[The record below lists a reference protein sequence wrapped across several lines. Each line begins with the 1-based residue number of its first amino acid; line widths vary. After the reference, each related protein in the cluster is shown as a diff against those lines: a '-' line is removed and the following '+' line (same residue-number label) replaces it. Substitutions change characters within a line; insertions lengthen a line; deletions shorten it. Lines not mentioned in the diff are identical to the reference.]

1 MRLVSLSMLKPEM
14 VLGKSIYYRDCL
26 VLKEGTNDLERY
38 VSSLR
43 KLGIDY
49 VYIEDSKSYGIE
61 IPDVVSEETR
71 QMCKQV
77 FRQTMEEFATKT
89 VIDVQEI
96 TPAINNIIDEIL
108 ANPDVLVSLNDIGA
122 ADEYTFTHSVSTTV
136 YSLIIGSKLGYSRPM
151 LEKLAIGALLHDM
164 GKVLLD
170 PKIVNKE
177 GELEKDEFEHVKQ
190 HTVMGYEA
198 LKRCPNVTEL
208 SRIIALYHHERMDGE
223 GYPTGT
229 PAGDLHEFIR
239 IVAIADVYDALV
251 SDRSYRRRWS
261 SNQAVNYLV
270 EHAET
275 QFDLRLVSVLIK
287 QIAIYPNGSMVRLS
301 DFRIGI
307 VKEQNKNFPLRPI
320 VRIISDEWGRD
331 TPNYEIDL
339 MEILSVTI
347 IESEL
352 EMSWSANVQQKEYKE
367 GFAE

>member
-1 MRLVSLSMLKPEM
+1 MRLVSLSMLKPDM

-38 VSSLR
+38 INSLR

-49 VYIEDSKSYGIE
+49 VYIEDTKSYGIE
-61 IPDVVSEETR
+61 IPDAISEETR

-77 FRQTMEEFATKT
+77 LRQTMEEFATKT
-89 VIDVQEI
+89 VIDVQEMS
-96 TPAINNIIDEIL
+96 TAINSILDEIL

-136 YSLIIGSKLGYSRPM
+136 YALIIGSKLGYTRQM
-151 LEKLAIGALLHDM
+151 LEKLAAGALLHDM
-164 GKVLLD
+164 GKTLLD
-170 PKIVNKE
+170 SKIVNKE
-177 GELEKDEFEHVKQ
+177 GELAKEEFEHVKL
-190 HTVMGYEA
+190 HTVLGYEA
-198 LKRCPNVTEL
+198 LKRCINLTEL
-208 SRIIALYHHERMDGE
+208 SRIIALYHHERMDGA

-229 PAGDLHEFIR
+229 PAGELHEFIR

-251 SDRSYRRRWS
+251 SDRSYRRKWS

-275 QFDLRLVSVLIK
+275 QFDLKLVSVLIK

-301 DFRIGI
+301 DYRIGI

-320 VRIISDEWGRD
+320 VRITTDEWGREV
-331 TPNYEIDL
+331 PHYEINL
-339 MEILSVTI
+339 MEILSLTI

-352 EMSWSANVQQKEYKE
+352 EMSWNCNMPQEE
-367 GFAE
+367 

>member
-1 MRLVSLSMLKPEM
+1 MRLVSLSMIKPEM

-26 VLKEGTNDLERY
+26 VLKEGTINLERY
-38 VSSLR
+38 VSRLQN
-43 KLGIDY
+43 LGIDY
-49 VYIEDSKSYGIE
+49 IYIEDGYSQGIE

-77 FRQTMEEFATKT
+77 LRHTMEEFAAKT

-96 TPAINNIIDEIL
+96 STAINNIIEEIL

-122 ADEYTFTHSVSTTV
+122 TDEYTFTHSVSTTV
-136 YSLIIGSKLGYSRPM
+136 YSLIIGNKLGYTRPT

-164 GKVLLD
+164 GKIFLD
-170 PKIVNKE
+170 LKILNKE
-177 GELEKDEFEHVKQ
+177 GKLDNEEYEHVKQ
-190 HTVMGYEA
+190 HTVLGYEA
-198 LKRCPNVTEL
+198 LKRCSNLTEL
-208 SRIIALYHHERMDGE
+208 SRIISLYHHERMNGE

-229 PAGDLHEFIR
+229 PAGELHEFIR

-251 SDRSYRRRWS
+251 SDRRYRKKWS

-275 QFDLRLVSVLIK
+275 QFDLKLVSALIK

-301 DFRIGI
+301 DQRIGI

-320 VRIISDEWGRD
+320 VRVISDESGND
-331 TPNYEIDL
+331 VQNYEIDL

-352 EMSWSANVQQKEYKE
+352 EMSWSANVQQTE
-367 GFAE
+367 